1 MYIKRGSEKINM
13 KKNKQISIRYIL
25 LAVVAFSVLAIS
37 PFINRPQTT
46 SAASTSELQAQ
57 AKALQA
63 QINANNAKV
72 AELKKQAAT
81 LENKLAEINAQ
92 IGQINAQIQL
102 TSVKIAEL
110 EEKLKQTQAELD
122 RQKSLLKASMRIL
135 YKKQGASTVELL
147 AGSDTFSDF
156 FNEQEYL
163 DRIKDSIQD
172 SAKKVIE
179 LKEQIEKQKTQQQQL
194 LEAQQGQKQQLA
206 SKQNEQQALLDAT
219 NGQAQNYAAAAE
231 DLRRQQA
238 AINAQLAVTGN
249 VDYTA
254 TSSYPWAGYEPWSF
268 DGCTVDP
275 WGMCVRQCVSYTAWK
290 VAQSGRN
297 MPYWGGFG
305 NANQWDDN
313 ARVAGIPVDYSP
325 RAGDVAVSNAGYY
338 GHVMYVEYVLPDGRI
353 HVSQYN
359 YELRGLYSEMT
370 INPGSLVFIHF

>member
-1 MYIKRGSEKINM
+1 MQIR
-13 KKNKQISIRYIL
+13 KKVSKKHL
-25 LAVVAFSVLAIS
+25 FLAAVTAVFLVSSTFFLK
-37 PFINRPQTT
+37 PDGGPT
-46 SAASTSELQAQ
+46 SAASSSELRAQ
-57 AKALQA
+57 ARALQE

-72 AELKKQAAT
+72 VELKKQAAT
-81 LENKLAEINAQ
+81 LETKLAEINAQ
-92 IGQINAQIQL
+92 IAQINAQIQL

-110 EEKLKQTQAELD
+110 EQKLKETQAELE
-122 RQKSLLKASMRIL
+122 RQKALLKANMRIL

-163 DRIKDSIQD
+163 DKIKDSIQD
-172 SAKKVIE
+172 STKRIIE
-179 LKEQIEKQKTQQQQL
+179 LKDQIEKQKAQQQQL
-194 LEAQQGQKQQLA
+194 LEAQKGQKDQLSA
-206 SKQNEQQALLDAT
+206 KQNEQHALLVAT
-219 NGQAQNYAAAAE
+219 NGQAQNFAAAADE
-231 DLRRQQA
+231 LRKQQA
-238 AINAQLAVTGN
+238 AINAQLAVTGS

-268 DGCTVDP
+268 NGCTVDP

-297 MPYWGGFG
+297 MPYWGGHG

-313 ARVAGIPVDYSP
+313 ARVDGIPVDSNP
-325 RAGDVAVSNAGYY
+325 RAGDVAVSNGGFY

-359 YELRGLYSEMT
+359 YELQGRYSEMT
-370 INPGSLVFIHF
+370 IYPGSLVFIHF